1 MSNARFVCAVR
12 FGVHSSSDEHWCIV
26 TLIPWCPLAGPRR
39 QTLRLCHCLNYM
51 IVDTCGHAFQ
61 LELWH
66 LFNWVVFSNFQIF
79 SKVDFRSFLNF
90 DACVNDRT
98 CRKGCFSEDLQ
109 TLGFQLLIGTSLF
122 EYEWGFSFRM
132 ECIQWCD
139 AMCTDPYVHDLV
151 EFNLTFDGL
160 AVAISNAILNVSTK
174 TSADFQIQLS

>member
-1 MSNARFVCAVR
+1 MQGLSARLDLA
-12 FGVHSSSDEHWCIV
+12 SIAQV
-26 TLIPWCPLAGPRR
+26 TNIDAL
-39 QTLRLCHCLNYM
+39 LRLYHDVHWRALDDRLFDYV
-51 IVDTCGHAFQ
+51 IVSITWLLIHVVMHFSLSFGIFSI
-61 LELWH
+61 EL
-66 LFNWVVFSNFQIF
+66 FSNFQIF

-98 CRKGCFSEDLQ
+98 CRKGCSSEDLQ